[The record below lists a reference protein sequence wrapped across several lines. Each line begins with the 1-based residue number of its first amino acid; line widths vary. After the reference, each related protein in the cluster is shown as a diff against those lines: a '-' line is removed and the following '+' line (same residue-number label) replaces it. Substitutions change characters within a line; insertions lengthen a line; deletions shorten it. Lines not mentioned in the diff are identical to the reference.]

1 MKERDFEGK
10 IVRAKEI
17 LEGLMNPEVSLE
29 EGVKLYKEG
38 LEELKSAQEILN
50 SAKIEY
56 EEIKRNITKSDEN
69 I

>member
-38 LEELKSAQEILN
+38 LEELKSAQEMLN